1 MNKDE
6 VQTLKR
12 KSVSGAASYFA
23 RSIFLQGIGFVSA
36 IVLSAYFAPEDFGI
50 YGIVLTIIGILVF
63 FSDIGLAST
72 LIQKKEQPT
81 LADYRSVFTVQF
93 VLSLVILLVCVGVA
107 MSGVLSQK
115 TGIVGN
121 YILLA
126 LGISFPL
133 ATLKTIPSIMLEREL
148 LFSKLVIPQIVEQIA
163 FHGILIWLAILGWG
177 ALAYVPAV
185 LLRSIFGVI
194 ALYSIKRWR
203 IGFSTSWA
211 ALRSLIGFGLKFQLN
226 DFLARIKDQLFFL
239 VLGYILPLRENGYVQ
254 WAKNWSM
261 YPYNLTVNSVMAIT
275 FPTFSRLQSHPKQ
288 LRMAIEKSL
297 FFITLAIFPILCG
310 MVLFISPLVELF
322 PTYAK
327 WQPAIPSFIFFTL
340 SIAWSSISSPLTTA
354 LTAIGKINYTLKL
367 MVIWTILT
375 WVLSPLLLIWYGFGG
390 IAAAALIISFSS
402 VMSVWYVKR
411 FVELQVWEQVW
422 RQLFAAIAM
431 ALVGLLG
438 GSFWIRSIWWLLLG
452 MGLTATTYASVL
464 LLIGKTVVLSQ
475 IQSLLAVRTEKS
487 NNSA

>member
-1 MNKDE
+1 
-6 VQTLKR
+6 
-12 KSVSGAASYFA
+12 
-23 RSIFLQGIGFVSA
+23 
-36 IVLSAYFAPEDFGI
+36 
-50 YGIVLTIIGILVF
+50 
-63 FSDIGLAST
+63 
-72 LIQKKEQPT
+72 
-81 LADYRSVFTVQF
+81 
-93 VLSLVILLVCVGVA
+93 
-107 MSGVLSQK
+107 
-115 TGIVGN
+115 
-121 YILLA
+121 
-126 LGISFPL
+126 
-133 ATLKTIPSIMLEREL
+133 
-148 LFSKLVIPQIVEQIA
+148 
-163 FHGILIWLAILGWG
+163 
-177 ALAYVPAV
+177 
-185 LLRSIFGVI
+185 
-194 ALYSIKRWR
+194 
-203 IGFSTSWA
+203 
-211 ALRSLIGFGLKFQLN
+211 
-226 DFLARIKDQLFFL
+226 
-239 VLGYILPLRENGYVQ
+239 
-254 WAKNWSM
+254 
-261 YPYNLTVNSVMAIT
+261 MAIT